1 MKKIALVL
9 IAVMLFPLCAC
20 SDENTINNTNTSSNP
35 NISSSNT
42 TSIKDDFTLPER
54 DDPTNPTTSNNS
66 TNNNNS
72 SFNQYHDQDDA
83 SSQLT
88 VQKRLH
94 LEVEKPYYK
103 SSTIMI
109 NLILHSDNGTFN
121 YYTDFFLQKYENGK
135 WEYHTTKND
144 TIDYKFNI
152 ASSDSNVAFVT
163 YDLRKLYT
171 MPLPTGTYRF
181 IQESDNGKMV
191 SNSFEIVDNILSNE
205 EQPMQ

>member
-9 IAVMLFPLCAC
+9 VFVMLLSLCAC
-20 SDENTINNTNTSSNP
+20 SGDNTIDNTNTSSNL

-54 DDPTNPTTSNNS
+54 DDPTSSTTSNNS
-66 TNNNNS
+66 N
-72 SFNQYHDQDDA
+72 FNPNHDQDDT

-88 VQKRLH
+88 VKKRLH

-103 SSTIMI
+103 SSIIMI
-109 NLILHSDNGTFN
+109 NLILHNDNGIFN

-135 WEYHTTKND
+135 WEYHTTIND

-171 MPLPTGTYRF
+171 TPLPTGTYRF

-191 SNSFEIVDNILSNE
+191 SNSFEIIDNILSDE
-205 EQPMQ
+205 

>member
-1 MKKIALVL
+1 
-9 IAVMLFPLCAC
+9 MLLSLCAC
-20 SDENTINNTNTSSNP
+20 SGDNTIDNTNTSSNL

-54 DDPTNPTTSNNS
+54 DDPTSSTTSNNS
-66 TNNNNS
+66 N
-72 SFNQYHDQDDA
+72 FNPNHDQDDT

-88 VQKRLH
+88 VKKRLH

-103 SSTIMI
+103 SSIIMI
-109 NLILHSDNGTFN
+109 NLILHNDNGIFN

-135 WEYHTTKND
+135 WEYHTTIND

-171 MPLPTGTYRF
+171 TPLPTGTYRF

-191 SNSFEIVDNILSNE
+191 SNSFEIIDNILSDE
-205 EQPMQ
+205 